1 MKAMFDKSAHL
12 AKGALAALAAGALAI
27 TSASP
32 ALASDDNRERRGGPS
47 AGEVIAGVAVVGGI
61 AALAGAFGG
70 DRGRG
75 DWQDANWNG
84 RDGWGGG
91 RGFGR
96 GDRGLIER
104 CARNAEIEARRR
116 GGWRFAQ
123 VTEIRDIDRTRD
135 GAIRVRGVME
145 VQGSPA
151 FAGRNF
157 DRGRFNCFVDGRG
170 RPFIEFGGIRGL
182 R

>member
-1 MKAMFDKSAHL
+1 M
-12 AKGALAALAAGALAI
+12 
-27 TSASP
+27 
-32 ALASDDNRERRGGPS
+32 
-47 AGEVIAGVAVVGGI
+47 
-61 AALAGAFGG
+61 
-70 DRGRG
+70 
-75 DWQDANWNG
+75 
-84 RDGWGGG
+84 
-91 RGFGR
+91 
-96 GDRGLIER
+96 
-104 CARNAEIEARRR
+104 
-116 GGWRFAQ
+116 
-123 VTEIRDIDRTRD
+123 TEIRNIDRTRD